1 MLHNLSNTARRVVLV
16 PLQHRDVEALRIL
29 RNGERKWFIYS
40 EEIDRETQQL
50 WFEKYLQTE
59 NDYMFS
65 VSEVKRP
72 DFFIGAAALYNFNDD
87 KKTCEFGRIVIDRDA
102 ATEKGL
108 GLDTTICACKIG
120 FEQLGMQKIVLEVF
134 SDNIR
139 AVKTYQKAGFI
150 THCEAN
156 GILKMELIKDKFI
169 I

>member
-1 MLHNLSNTARRVVLV
+1 MKHRLIRCFSHVILQ
-16 PLQHRDVEALRIL
+16 PLEEKDIEPLRLL
-29 RNGERKWFIYS
+29 RNCERKWFNNS

-50 WFEKYLQTE
+50 WFKKYLQTE

-72 DFFIGAAALYNFNDD
+72 DLFIGAVALYNFNNEEQ
-87 KKTCEFGRIVIDRDA
+87 TCEFGRIVIDGDA

-108 GLDTTICACKIG
+108 GFDTTVCACKIG
-120 FEQLGMQKIVLEVF
+120 FEQLGLQKIVLEVL

-139 AVKTYQKAGFI
+139 AVKTYHKAGFLI
-150 THCEAN
+150 YGEAN
-156 GILKMELIKDKFI
+156 RMLKMELMKDKFI